1 MSRLAFNGIII
12 IVCLLAIITISIIL
26 PHEYR
31 KSVKRF
37 HVVVQVIAALLA
49 IALIVFMFSALDYIG
64 TPSVTGEIVEIRTLG
79 SYAGIYDRYKV
90 ILVDSHGVIHE
101 FQSLFPVYGHSAEI
115 IDKVAVGDFC
125 EIYGSTLIDAFF
137 YSIGLPNQN

>member
-1 MSRLAFNGIII
+1 
-12 IVCLLAIITISIIL
+12 
-26 PHEYR
+26 
-31 KSVKRF
+31 
-37 HVVVQVIAALLA
+37 
-49 IALIVFMFSALDYIG
+49 MFLALDYIG

-79 SYAGIYDRYKV
+79 SFAGIYDRYKV